1 MTLDGTIPSIGSGPV
16 LRILDR
22 SLARLSST
30 PFTQV
35 TLERLRWFWL
45 DSLFA
50 NISVAFFA
58 TYVPLFALTY
68 GMTNAQVGQLA
79 AIANLL
85 GALALFP
92 GARAIP
98 LFGRRK
104 PIVLLFGGGLA
115 RVLLIPLACL
125 PFLIHLP
132 AQAIL
137 AVIALNGMIS
147 FANSFCTPA
156 WTSLAADI
164 VPAPVRGS
172 FFAHRGQAINLVT
185 LTVVPFAGWLIKTTN
200 GLSGQPFPG
209 YQLAFTLALLTGAV
223 ATWSYARIDEP
234 APATPTVTAPPLA
247 VILAG
252 LRKSP
257 IFLGFLAAT
266 FIWNLGFQIS
276 LPFFNVYLVGP
287 LGASTTMVG
296 LVNAAMP
303 LAALISQR
311 WLGRLIDRRGNVWV
325 QAICVLPIP
334 LFPLM
339 WMFVTAPWQ
348 VILINLPAGLFWTGF
363 NLTTF
368 NLLLE
373 LAPAEARA
381 DSAALY
387 QFMVVGAAVIGPL
400 IGGYLADLYGFRAAF
415 GISAF
420 GRLLGALAFLW
431 WVARPTLR
439 QMHARRGAPLGA

>member
-1 MTLDGTIPSIGSGPV
+1 MGRFSALS
-16 LRILDR
+16 LDR
-22 SLARLSST
+22 SLAHLSST
-30 PFTQV
+30 PFAQG
-35 TLERLRWFWL
+35 TLERMRWFWL
-45 DSLFA
+45 DSLYA

-68 GMTNAQVGQLA
+68 GATNAQVGQLA
-79 AIANLL
+79 AAANLL

-98 LFGRRK
+98 IFGRRK
-104 PIVLLFGGGLA
+104 RVVLLFGGGLA

-125 PFLIHLP
+125 PFLFHLP
-132 AQAIL
+132 AQAIVAL
-137 AVIALNGMIS
+137 IVLNGLIS

-156 WTSLAADI
+156 WTSLLADI
-164 VPAPVRGS
+164 VPTEVRGR

-185 LTVVPFAGWLIKTTN
+185 LTIVPFSGWLIKTTN
-200 GLSGQPFPG
+200 SLTGQPFPG
-209 YQLAFTLALLTGAV
+209 YQLVFVLALLTGAA
-223 ATWSYARIDEP
+223 ATWCYARIDEP
-234 APATPTVTAPPLA
+234 APAAQTVTAPPLA
-247 VILAG
+247 TILAA
-252 LRKSP
+252 LRRSP

-266 FIWNLGFQIS
+266 FIWNFGFQIS
-276 LPFFNVYLVGP
+276 LPFFNVYLAGP
-287 LGASTTMVG
+287 LAASTTTVG

-303 LAALISQR
+303 LAALVSQR

-325 QAICVLPIP
+325 QALCVLPIP

-339 WMFVTAPWQ
+339 WIFVTEPWQ
-348 VILINLPAGLFWTGF
+348 VILINLPAGIFWTGF

-381 DSAALY
+381 DATAFY
-387 QFMVVGAAVIGPL
+387 QFMVIGAAVLGPL
-400 IGGYLADLYGFRAAF
+400 IGGYLADLYGFKAAF
-415 GISAF
+415 GVSAA

-431 WVARPTLR
+431 WVARPALR
-439 QMHARRGAPLGA
+439 RARG